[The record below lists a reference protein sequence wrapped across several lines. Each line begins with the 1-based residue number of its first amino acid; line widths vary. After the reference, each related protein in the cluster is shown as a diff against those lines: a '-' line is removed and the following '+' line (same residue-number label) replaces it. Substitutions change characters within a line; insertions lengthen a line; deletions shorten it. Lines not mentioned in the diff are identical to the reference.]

1 MEIDVDSDTVLSN
14 EESKFD
20 EADKQEA
27 VDYNSLPTKVLFKK
41 VQLILNII
49 NERLMAKDASLRSK
63 LTDSM
68 RNPEVTQEF
77 HARPAYYSQGGNH
90 LAMGRVLDFNQ
101 VGRSKSGQ
109 ILQTFQFTTKD
120 KIEPS
125 T

>member
-1 MEIDVDSDTVLSN
+1 MELDVDSYTALSN
-14 EESKFD
+14 EESKGD
-20 EADKQEA
+20 QATKQEG
-27 VDYNSLPTKVLFKK
+27 VEYYSMPTKVLFKK

-63 LTDSM
+63 LTDYL

-90 LAMGRVLDFNQ
+90 LAMGRVLDFYQ
-101 VGRSKSGQ
+101 VGSSKSGQ
-109 ILQTFQFTTKD
+109 ILQTFQFTTKN
-120 KIEPS
+120 KIEAS